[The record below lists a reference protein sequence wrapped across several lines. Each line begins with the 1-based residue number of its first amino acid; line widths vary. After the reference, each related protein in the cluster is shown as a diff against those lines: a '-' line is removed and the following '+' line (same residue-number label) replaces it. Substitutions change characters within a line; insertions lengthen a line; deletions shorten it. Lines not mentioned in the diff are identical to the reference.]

1 MNMKQKA
8 RQKGLTLVEMM
19 IAITLSLILTAAVG
33 FLYVGTKQTYRS
45 QESLARLQE
54 NARYALEVIS
64 RDVRMAGYRGCAGQG
79 KPFANTLNTPTNYAW
94 NFAIPIQGFESTGTS
109 TWSPA
114 LDASIT
120 SPLGG
125 SDVITVRSVQSDGV
139 PVVAHGSA
147 TGDLTV
153 NAGSGLEQWEVVLA
167 ASCTNSAVFQIT
179 NVPATTVSHAD
190 TGTNPGNV
198 TNNLGAIYTSGE
210 VIPISTKT
218 YYLRSNPAGR
228 PALYRIEA
236 DNAAEELVE
245 NVAGMQ
251 ITYGED
257 TNGDSAIDTYR
268 DADDVVDWAKVLS
281 VRVSLLVNTQED
293 SLTPQPQAYAFD
305 GATVTAPDRR
315 LYKVFT
321 ETIGIRNRL
330 P

>member
-1 MNMKQKA
+1 MNMRHKA

-19 IAITLSLILTAAVG
+19 IAITLSLILTVAVG

-45 QESLARLQE
+45 QESLSRLQE

-64 RDVRMAGYRGCAGQG
+64 RDVRMAGYRGCAGSTN
-79 KPFANTLNTPTNYAW
+79 PFANTLNTPTAYPW
-94 NFAIPIQGFESTGTS
+94 NFAVPIQGFESTGAS

-139 PVVAHGSA
+139 PVVAHASP
-147 TGDLTV
+147 TGDITV
-153 NAGSGLEQWEVVLA
+153 NAGSGLQQWEVALA

-179 NVPATTVSHAD
+179 NVPGTTVSHAA
-190 TGTNPGNV
+190 TGAAPGNA
-198 TNNLGAIYTSGE
+198 TANLGAIYTGGE

-236 DNAAEELVE
+236 NNAAEELVE

-251 ITYGED
+251 IAYGED
-257 TNGDSAIDTYR
+257 TNGDSAIDAYNN
-268 DADDVVDWAKVLS
+268 ANAVGNWGNVLS
-281 VRVSLLVNTQED
+281 VRISLLVNTAED
-293 SLTPQPQAYAFD
+293 SLTPQAQDYTFN